1 MDRIKYRDQLESL
14 KKSRGKVAQC
24 GPFRDTAQA
33 SDDFE
38 AFSAADYGRR
48 VRLHPEVAW
57 DDACS
62 AYALAL
68 ASYEAHEGT
77 LDLTTEHELEVQW
90 DELRGPAEV
99 SWPVVRTM
107 VREAWRWLDD
117 HRPSQSR
124 PSQSNPA
131 QTRH

>member
-14 KKSRGKVAQC
+14 KRSRGKVAQC

-68 ASYEAHEGT
+68 VSYEAHEGT

-117 HRPSQSR
+117 HRPVQTR
-124 PSQSNPA
+124 PSQ
-131 QTRH
+131 TRH

>member
-1 MDRIKYRDQLESL
+1 MRMDRIKYRDQLESL
-14 KKSRGKVAQC
+14 KRSRGKVAQC

-68 ASYEAHEGT
+68 VSYEAHEGT

-117 HRPSQSR
+117 HRPVQTR
-124 PSQSNPA
+124 PSQ
-131 QTRH
+131 TRH

>member
-68 ASYEAHEGT
+68 ASYEAHDGT

-117 HRPSQSR
+117 HRPSQSG

>member
-14 KKSRGKVAQC
+14 KRSRGKVAQC
-24 GPFRDTAQA
+24 GPFRDTAA

-68 ASYEAHEGT
+68 VSYEAHEGT

-117 HRPSQSR
+117 HRPVQTR
-124 PSQSNPA
+124 PSQ
-131 QTRH
+131 TRH

>member
-68 ASYEAHEGT
+68 ASYEAHDGT

>member
-14 KKSRGKVAQC
+14 KKTRGRVAQC
-24 GPFRDTAQA
+24 AAFRDTAQA
-33 SDDFE
+33 SDFE
-38 AFSAADYGRR
+38 TFSAADYGRR

-68 ASYEAHEGT
+68 VSYEAHEGM
-77 LDLTTEHELEVQW
+77 LDLSTEHELEAQW
-90 DELRGPAEV
+90 ETLRGASEV
-99 SWPVVRTM
+99 RWPVVRTM

-117 HRPSQSR
+117 HRPAPTQ
-124 PSQSNPA
+124 
-131 QTRH
+131 H

>member
-24 GPFRDTAQA
+24 SSFRDTAQA

-68 ASYEAHEGT
+68 ASYEAHDGT
-77 LDLTTEHELEVQW
+77 LDLTTEHELEAQW

-117 HRPSQSR
+117 HRPSQSH
-124 PSQSNPA
+124 PT

>member
-14 KKSRGKVAQC
+14 KKTRGRVAQC
-24 GPFRDTAQA
+24 VGFRDTAQA
-33 SDDFE
+33 PNDFE

-68 ASYEAHEGT
+68 ASYEAHDGM
-77 LDLTTEHELEVQW
+77 LDLSTEHELEVQW
-90 DELRGPAEV
+90 EALRGPSEV
-99 SWPVVRTM
+99 RWPVVRTM

-117 HRPSQSR
+117 HRPASTQ
-124 PSQSNPA
+124 
-131 QTRH
+131 H

>member
-1 MDRIKYRDQLESL
+1 MDRIKYRDQLDAL
-14 KKSRGKVAQC
+14 KKARGRVAQC
-24 GPFRDTAQA
+24 IAFKDTAYA

-48 VRLHPEVAW
+48 VRLHPEVEW

-68 ASYEAHEGT
+68 ASYDTHDGM
-77 LDLTTEHELEVQW
+77 LDLSAENELEAQW
-90 DELRGPAEV
+90 EALRGPSEI
-99 SWPVVRTM
+99 SWPVVRII

-117 HRPSQSR
+117 HRAAAP
-124 PSQSNPA
+124 
-131 QTRH
+131 TRH